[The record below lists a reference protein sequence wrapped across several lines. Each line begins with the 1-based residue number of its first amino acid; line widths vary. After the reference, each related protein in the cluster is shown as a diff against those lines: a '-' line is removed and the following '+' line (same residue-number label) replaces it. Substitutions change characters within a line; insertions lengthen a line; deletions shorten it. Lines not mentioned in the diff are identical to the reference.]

1 MPISRRYI
9 ALTNPDTQAYQI
21 LSLIALCGEF
31 PASQISR
38 IPGSKY
44 YIQALLTELKRQQW
58 IKAYSKDKISSYRL
72 TSKARAYLLENNPAR
87 FQFYLG
93 GPSTYRNQNSLITK
107 RLRIHSIAQT
117 CLTMLHADV
126 FVYHDQKPYLFSP
139 SHISVSSLLH
149 AVFYTSREIKE
160 LGDEATPIRS
170 SRMVGVLLNRSGIF
184 VTYNCADSVIKLHR
198 SYEMNTKIMFE
209 MTLCHDRL
217 ADVYD
222 PTDLHALMFGND
234 MMGLYA
240 LLADAEEDTRQF
252 LTLDN
257 GYLHFYYLTHDH
269 HGDILLR
276 LLSQPQLC
284 RTLNAILLQGLAPA
298 EAYSGYDALDEQDRP
313 VLLASLP
320 DFPKLI
326 RFSSSTMSH
335 HGSGHIICFDFQAE
349 VMRRYFDPN
358 VQIETIGFSKFEGRF
373 FSPQP
378 TSG

>member
-72 TSKARAYLLENNPAR
+72 TSKARAYLLEN
-87 FQFYLG
+87 
-93 GPSTYRNQNSLITK
+93 SLITK
-107 RLRIHSIAQT
+107 RVRIHSIAQT

-126 FVYHDQKPYLFSP
+126 FVYHDQKPDLFSP

-240 LLADAEEDTRQF
+240 LLADAEET
-252 LTLDN
+252 
-257 GYLHFYYLTHDH
+257 
-269 HGDILLR
+269 
-276 LLSQPQLC
+276 
-284 RTLNAILLQGLAPA
+284 
-298 EAYSGYDALDEQDRP
+298 
-313 VLLASLP
+313 LAS
-320 DFPKLI
+320 
-326 RFSSSTMSH
+326 S
-335 HGSGHIICFDFQAE
+335 
-349 VMRRYFDPN
+349 
-358 VQIETIGFSKFEGRF
+358 
-373 FSPQP
+373 
-378 TSG
+378 